1 MKSLSN
7 NDLKR
12 EKARI
17 FLRKEVA
24 PNYKTFSNFEEYV
37 RDYKGPFEE
46 YLSEV
51 SEVLEYLR
59 KRNSGGS
66 SRIFGI
72 GNSEIEDILNNTI
85 SPKDS

>member
-1 MKSLSN
+1 
-7 NDLKR
+7 
-12 EKARI
+12 
-17 FLRKEVA
+17 VA
-24 PNYKTFSNFEEYV
+24 GYE
-37 RDYKGPFEE
+37 GPFKE
-46 YLSEV
+46 YL

-85 SPKDS
+85 SPKDF